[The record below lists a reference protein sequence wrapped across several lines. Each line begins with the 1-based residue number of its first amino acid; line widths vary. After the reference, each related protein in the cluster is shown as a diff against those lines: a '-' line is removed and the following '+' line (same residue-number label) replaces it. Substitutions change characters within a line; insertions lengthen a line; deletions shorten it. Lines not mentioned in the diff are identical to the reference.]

1 MDDVQKLTCEAEGGV
16 GAGVLS
22 VRDNSKL
29 DLDSI
34 VSKLLLSVTPNLIWV
49 TQRNKVFSTSEN
61 YCCTMAGD

>member
-1 MDDVQKLTCEAEGGV
+1 MDDVQKLTCEAEGGG
-16 GAGVLS
+16 GAGAVS

-49 TQRNKVFSTSEN
+49 TQRNKVQKTIVVWVVS
-61 YCCTMAGD
+61 GD